1 MKRANVLGAALVV
14 AGLVATAA
22 PAAAQV
28 TVGADLGLFSSYVWR
43 GISLT
48 NKPVAQPDVV
58 P

>member
-28 TVGADLGLFSSYVWR
+28 TVGADLGLFSDYVWR
-43 GISLT
+43 GISLHQQARRAAGRCT
-48 NKPVAQPDVV
+48 
-58 P
+58 